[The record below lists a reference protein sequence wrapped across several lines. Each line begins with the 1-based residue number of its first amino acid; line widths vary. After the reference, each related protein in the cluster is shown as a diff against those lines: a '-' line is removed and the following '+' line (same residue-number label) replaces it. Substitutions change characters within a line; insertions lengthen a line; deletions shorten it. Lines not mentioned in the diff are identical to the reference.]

1 MTVAVWF
8 LYEFG
13 DIVDCCW
20 VTFAD
25 CHFFT
30 QLFFLFMGGIGEFFE
45 IRIFY
50 PVKLSDSRLS
60 FGVFFEIRK
69 IPQTSLLYTYFYW
82 GEKVKQKEFPQH
94 TSFTSYTDT
103 RNTPH
108 NIAA

>member
-1 MTVAVWF
+1 VV

-50 PVKLSDSRLS
+50 PVKLSELQYSL
-60 FGVFFEIRK
+60 GEFF
-69 IPQTSLLYTYFYW
+69 
-82 GEKVKQKEFPQH
+82 
-94 TSFTSYTDT
+94 
-103 RNTPH
+103 
-108 NIAA
+108 

>member
-50 PVKLSDSRLS
+50 PVKLSELQYSL
-60 FGVFFEIRK
+60 GGFFELRK
-69 IPQTSLLYTYFYW
+69 IPQPACYIHTFI
-82 GEKVKQKEFPQH
+82 GEKKSKKKNFPNTHPLHH
-94 TSFTSYTDT
+94 TQIHEIRHIT
-103 RNTPH
+103 
-108 NIAA
+108 

>member
-1 MTVAVWF
+1 MLVLTNLFVKRFYECFLFFIRIVYVLYKLVDIDDCCSVV

-50 PVKLSDSRLS
+50 PVKLSELQYSL
-60 FGVFFEIRK
+60 GEFF
-69 IPQTSLLYTYFYW
+69 
-82 GEKVKQKEFPQH
+82 
-94 TSFTSYTDT
+94 
-103 RNTPH
+103 
-108 NIAA
+108 

>member
-50 PVKLSDSRLS
+50 PVKLPD
-60 FGVFFEIRK
+60 
-69 IPQTSLLYTYFYW
+69 
-82 GEKVKQKEFPQH
+82 
-94 TSFTSYTDT
+94 
-103 RNTPH
+103 
-108 NIAA
+108 

>member
-50 PVKLSDSRLS
+50 PVKLS
-60 FGVFFEIRK
+60 E
-69 IPQTSLLYTYFYW
+69 
-82 GEKVKQKEFPQH
+82 
-94 TSFTSYTDT
+94 
-103 RNTPH
+103 
-108 NIAA
+108 

>member
-50 PVKLSDSRLS
+50 PVKLSDDMYPLS
-60 FGVFFEIRK
+60 PLKKRAQN
-69 IPQTSLLYTYFYW
+69 IPKNMFRTLPMT
-82 GEKVKQKEFPQH
+82 G
-94 TSFTSYTDT
+94 
-103 RNTPH
+103 
-108 NIAA
+108 